1 MAGRITVLHTNLIR
15 SLGTNS
21 PVTLE
26 MMHHVGHD
34 IYEEIYRTAPRTYK
48 HAYSYRDHFRIW
60 ETRKSAG
67 EGYRV
72 YVVAERFQW
81 RFIEFGWKEWRDEKP
96 RGGLFI
102 MTNALLK
109 QRKG

>member
-1 MAGRITVLHTNLIR
+1 MAGRITDLDVNQIKLMAV
-15 SLGTNS
+15 NS
-21 PVTLE
+21 PAVLE

-34 IYEEIYRTAPRTYK
+34 IYEEIYRTAPRTVK

-60 ETRKSAG
+60 ETRKSAK

-81 RFIEFGWKEWRDEKP
+81 QFIEFGWNEWRDEKP
-96 RGGLFI
+96 HDGLFI

-109 QRKG
+109 QERK